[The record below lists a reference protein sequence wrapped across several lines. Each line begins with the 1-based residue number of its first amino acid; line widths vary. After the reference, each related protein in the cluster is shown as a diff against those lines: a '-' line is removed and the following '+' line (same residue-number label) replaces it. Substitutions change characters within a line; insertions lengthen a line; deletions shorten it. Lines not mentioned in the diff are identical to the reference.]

1 MEKEKKKNR
10 NVKIT
15 LNFLRELKI
24 KKTDSKIR
32 KFNIAIFK
40 DIAII

>member
-1 MEKEKKKNR
+1 MEKEKEKKKNR
-10 NVKIT
+10 NVKII

-32 KFNIAIFK
+32 KSNIAIF
-40 DIAII
+40 